1 MRIPSCNSEK
11 NIEEKS
17 DVESSLCF
25 RQYSVETEIR
35 IDVFKG
41 VRTFGLVL
49 VGGSSDQQT
58 PGDSSIYVSKV
69 LEGGLAGVDGRILP
83 GDRIAAVKQ
92 FLEDGDAYTFSFDEN
107 GSATHEDA
115 KQILRRCKG
124 KVALFIVRKD
134 EILSTHNDNES
145 AITETVSFEN
155 KLKVEE
161 NTSCC
166 QSSNSNNSETNN
178 NQIHNDNEQNFN
190 KSTLSMFDASECAK
204 TDSLDTSHSLTSS
217 VTSETY
223 NKEKMPRVQLI
234 DLTPLRHFRGSHKPM
249 SQPSNGCAMDYRD
262 MAKYGIRPGSS
273 VSGDVLELK
282 CDKIKNHRIKKT
294 WLSNKMSA
302 ISIQED
308 DEEEIYSSSLSHINH
323 RFEIDMEQ
331 RVL

>member
-1 MRIPSCNSEK
+1 MRIPSCTSEK
-11 NIEEKS
+11 NIEEQS
-17 DVESSLCF
+17 EVESSLSF

-35 IDVFKG
+35 IDVYKG

-134 EILSTHNDNES
+134 EILSTHNENGS
-145 AITETVSFEN
+145 AITEIVSFEN
-155 KLKVEE
+155 KSNEE
-161 NTSCC
+161 GHISCSK
-166 QSSNSNNSETNN
+166 SSNSNDSKTKID
-178 NQIHNDNEQNFN
+178 QIHNDNEQNFN
-190 KSTLSMFDASECAK
+190 KSTLSMLEVLECDN
-204 TDSLDTSHSLTSS
+204 TDSLHSSYYSS
-217 VTSETY
+217 SSLSSEKY
-223 NKEKMPRVQLI
+223 KKEKMPRVQLI
-234 DLTPLRHFRGSHKPM
+234 DLAPLRHFRGSHRPM
-249 SQPSNGCAMDYRD
+249 SQQSNGCAMDYRD

-273 VSGDVLELK
+273 VCRDVLQLE
-282 CDKIKNHRIKKT
+282 CEKIKNHRIKKT
-294 WLSNKMSA
+294 WLSNKISA
-302 ISIQED
+302 VSIQED
-308 DEEEIYSSSLSHINH
+308 DEEELYPSSLPNINH